1 MKLGEVKKKAK
12 KLGINFGK
20 MNKTEL
26 IRTIQMA
33 EGNTPCFG
41 TSDGNCPHMDCCFM
55 KDCLKIP
62 CYS

>member
-12 KLGINFGK
+12 NLGIDHKK
-20 MNKTEL
+20 MNKTDL
-26 IRTIQMA
+26 IHAIQNA

-41 TSDGNCPHMDCCFM
+41 TSDGNCPNMDCCFM
-55 KDCLKIP
+55 KDCMKIP